1 MSKPREV
8 LLRVTDLKKAYG
20 HVQAVGGIS
29 FQAHRGSVFTIL
41 GPNGA
46 GKTTT
51 LEILEGIRVA
61 DSGEIE
67 LFGETAR
74 RVTEQMKQRMG
85 VLLQEG
91 SFEPYLRVHEVLKL
105 FSSFFDHAVP
115 VDEVLERVA
124 LKDKAGALV
133 RTLSGGQKQRL
144 AVGVALVNDPELVFL
159 DEPTTGLDPQARRNL
174 WSIFQELQEADKTLI
189 LTTHYMEEAEEL
201 SNHVCIMDHGTI
213 IAEGSAEEMAR
224 GLGQDSIIE
233 FEVPELD
240 SSAASALSAAGLALE
255 HDDGTAVLHAPELT
269 KAMAG
274 LLSWAEKHD
283 VPLTNLS
290 VRQPNLEDV
299 FLSLTGRRLRE

>member
-1 MSKPREV
+1 MNKPREV
-8 LLRVTDLKKAYG
+8 LLRVTDLKKSYG
-20 HVQAVGGIS
+20 SVQAVQGVS

-61 DSGEIE
+61 DSGRIE
-67 LFGETAR
+67 LFGQTAR

-85 VLLQEG
+85 VLLQDG
-91 SFEPYLRVHEVLKL
+91 NFEPYLKVQEVLKL
-105 FSSFFDHAVP
+105 FSSFFHNAVS

-133 RTLSGGQKQRL
+133 STLSGGQKQRL

-201 SNHVCIMDHGTI
+201 SNHVCIMDHGAI
-213 IAEGSAEEMAR
+213 IAEGSPEELAR
-224 GLGQDSIIE
+224 GLAQDSIIE
-233 FEVPELD
+233 FDAPQLD
-240 SSAASALSAAGLALE
+240 AQATSALGGDGMAVE
-255 HDDGTAVLHAPELT
+255 YDDGTAVLHAPELT

-274 LLSWAEKHD
+274 LLSWAEEYD
-283 VPLTNLS
+283 VPLTNLT